1 MILSKAMILNTTSL
15 KVIAMIPARYA
26 ASRFPGKLMQ
36 DLNGKTVIQRTY
48 EAAVSTGLFNDVFV
62 VTDSDIIYNEITSQG
77 GKAIMSKKE
86 HECGSDRIAEAV
98 EHMDVDIVVN
108 VQGDEPFTD
117 KESLKDVLN
126 VFYQDDADKI
136 DLASLMKVIKDNDE
150 ITNPNAVKVIV
161 DENNF
166 ALYFSRSP
174 IPYPRD
180 QDVDTTYYK
189 HKGIYAFRKEALLDF
204 YKLPMGRL
212 EASEKIE
219 CIRYLENGKNIKMVV
234 TSATSVEIDTPED
247 LENAKRILNAKD
259 NLEESEV
266 AVSNFDTANNP
277 HKNFPMVPRIVFGNG
292 CFDQLPTILNK
303 KRAVGAPFVYLV
315 DDVFKGNDTFINRIK
330 LKGNDVIKYISADYE
345 PKTSQ
350 VDVIVTELKEEFQL
364 LPSGIIGIGGGTLLD
379 LAKAVSILLK
389 NPGKAKDY
397 QGWDLVKSPAIYHV
411 GIPTISGTGAEVSR
425 TTVLTGPEKKLGI
438 NSDYTPFDQ
447 VILDPDLTKTVPKD
461 QWFYTGMDCYIHC
474 IESLNGTYLNAFSQS
489 YGEKAYDLC
498 KEIFLGNLEDE
509 ESRAKLMMASW
520 HGGMSIAYSQV
531 GVAHAMSYGMSYVLG
546 TKHGIGNCIVFDK
559 LEDYYPK
566 GVALFKEMKA
576 KHNITLPQ
584 GLCKDLTEQQLQTMV
599 DVSLG
604 LTPLW
609 ENALGKNWQEVMNE
623 ATLKALF
630 LKM

>member
-150 ITNPNAVKVIV
+150 ITNPNSVKVIV

-259 NLEESEV
+259 NVEESEV

-489 YGEKAYDLC
+489 YGDKAYDLC